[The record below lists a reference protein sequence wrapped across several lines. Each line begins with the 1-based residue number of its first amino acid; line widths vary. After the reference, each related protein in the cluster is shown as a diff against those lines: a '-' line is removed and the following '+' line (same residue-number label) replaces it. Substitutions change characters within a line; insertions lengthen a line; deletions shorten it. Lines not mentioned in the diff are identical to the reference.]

1 MVTKYPIFFHRRF
14 GHVDVTVSDHGLSP
28 CRGRV
33 LGSACP
39 RRRDAAW
46 AGRERCI
53 RRGVVCRV
61 LLRERVGR
69 RRVDVFRDGVS
80 MFSFFVMIACGFTL
94 CASRRRSDFI
104 CGRDDRDRSRSTDDA
119 YRACFW
125 SKLD

>member
-14 GHVDVTVSDHGLSP
+14 GHVDVSDHGLSP

-46 AGRERCI
+46 VGI

-61 LLRERVGR
+61 LLRGRVGR

-80 MFSFFVMIACGFTL
+80 TFSF
-94 CASRRRSDFI
+94 S
-104 CGRDDRDRSRSTDDA
+104 
-119 YRACFW
+119 
-125 SKLD
+125 